1 MARTDAFSLK
11 RRGISKRGSAF
22 PLQRR
27 GGASSGRGARAP
39 CNYTGRY
46 PLLWQCGRCWENSKR
61 GARFPSNGAE
71 LANAGARSHSNGA
84 EGASGGR
91 GARAPCNN
99 AERYPLLWQCGRCW
113 ENLKRGER
121 FPSNGE
127 ELANAGARSHSNGAE
142 VQAVGAGRV
151 RRATMRGRYP
161 LLWQCGRCWENS
173 KRGARFPS
181 NGEELANAGARS
193 HSNGAGVQAVG
204 AGRVC
209 SPRRRRAFHRSTT
222 AWRSRQRNLSK
233 SPKSLYKLYKK
244 TRLNIKIST
253 NKISFPKTP

>member
-113 ENLKRGER
+113 EN
-121 FPSNGE
+121 
-127 ELANAGARSHSNGAE
+127 
-142 VQAVGAGRV
+142 
-151 RRATMRGRYP
+151 
-161 LLWQCGRCWENS
+161 S